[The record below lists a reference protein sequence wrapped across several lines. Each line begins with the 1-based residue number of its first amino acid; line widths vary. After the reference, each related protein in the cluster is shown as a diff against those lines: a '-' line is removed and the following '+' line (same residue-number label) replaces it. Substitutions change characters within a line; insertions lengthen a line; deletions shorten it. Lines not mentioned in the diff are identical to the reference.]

1 MLAGY
6 PLTPVRCCVFKKLK
20 KRKTKTTLIPITPSL
35 LSGESSSEMSADFMK
50 KFLLKNENFSAI
62 NGAKTPFE
70 FDQSSCDVIT
80 VCESNEK
87 MTCCTPPTIKEPT
100 VLADSFKPSEKSPKK
115 VGQPVVKAKSKTITK
130 GDGSPTVCPFCP
142 ATFAK
147 SQSLGGHVSKK
158 HRGMSNK
165 YANKMQVRDRRT
177 PKRQLLREAQGIILK
192 KDPSFCFKTNCHR
205 PLMNALKK
213 CLKN

>member
-1 MLAGY
+1 
-6 PLTPVRCCVFKKLK
+6 
-20 KRKTKTTLIPITPSL
+20 
-35 LSGESSSEMSADFMK
+35 MSADSTK
-50 KFLLKNENFSAI
+50 KFLLKNDNYSAV

-70 FDQSSCDVIT
+70 FDQSSCNVIT

-87 MTCCTPPTIKEPT
+87 MTCCTPPTVTAESQ
-100 VLADSFKPSEKSPKK
+100 LKPSEKSPKK
-115 VGQPVVKAKSKTITK
+115 VVQPVVNAKSKTITK
-130 GDGSPTVCPFCP
+130 GDGALTLCPFCP

-165 YANKMQVRDRRT
+165 YANKMRVRDRRT
-177 PKRQLLREAQGIILK
+177 SKRELLREAQAIILQ

-213 CLKN
+213 CLKKQGDPEQVLQKFKI

>member
-1 MLAGY
+1 M
-6 PLTPVRCCVFKKLK
+6 
-20 KRKTKTTLIPITPSL
+20 IPITPSI
-35 LSGESSSEMSADFMK
+35 LSGVSSGQLSTDFQK
-50 KFLLKNENFSAI
+50 KFLLKNDNFSAI
-62 NGAKTPFE
+62 NGARTSYE
-70 FDQSSCDVIT
+70 FDKSSFDVIT
-80 VCESNEK
+80 VCHSNEQ
-87 MTCCTPPTIKEPT
+87 MTCCTPPTVKEHT
-100 VLADSFKPSEKSPKK
+100 ILTDSQFKPSEKSPKK
-115 VGQPVVKAKSKTITK
+115 VVPPVVKAKSKSITK

-158 HRGMSNK
+158 HCGMSNM

-213 CLKN
+213 CLKNQGDPEQVLLKFLYL